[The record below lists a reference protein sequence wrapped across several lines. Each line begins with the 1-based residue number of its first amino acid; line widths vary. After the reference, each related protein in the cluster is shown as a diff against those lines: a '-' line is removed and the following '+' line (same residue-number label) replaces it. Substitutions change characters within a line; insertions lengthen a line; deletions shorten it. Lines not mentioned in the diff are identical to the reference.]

1 MVGGMWLESKTMLDE
16 HKKIY
21 FASSL
26 LDAKLKSIEKTYP
39 SMRPSITK
47 FKKGDVLY
55 FASPIFD
62 SDGGQHQFVIRGDA
76 RTHIGVSFDE
86 KLCSLPPNVLSQC
99 QKIDLLDAGTLAS
112 DDDAFN
118 YVVSSAKDTSIHQS
132 TLTTN
137 SIAWEYFVEGFLS
150 KTIQS
155 KAIKSPQDIH
165 LFIFYMASE
174 FPFASVGFGDM
185 GLELNSKLKSSICK
199 ANSPS
204 SRNMK

>member
-1 MVGGMWLESKTMLDE
+1 MSEE
-16 HKKIY
+16 HKKIC

-47 FKKGDVLY
+47 FKKGDVLF
-55 FASPIFD
+55 FANPISD
-62 SDGGQHQFVIRGDA
+62 SDGGLHQFVIRGDA
-76 RTHIGVSFDE
+76 RTHIGVSFNE
-86 KLCSLPPNVLSQC
+86 KLCSLPPNVLTQC
-99 QKIDLLDAGTLAS
+99 QKIDLLDASALGA
-112 DDDAFN
+112 DPDAFN
-118 YVVSSAKDTSIHQS
+118 YVISSAKNTSINQS

-150 KTIQS
+150 KTIRS
-155 KAIKSPQDIH
+155 KTIQSPQDIH

-174 FPFASVGFGDM
+174 FPFASVGFGDA
-185 GLELNSKLKSSICK
+185 GLEFNNKLLSSICN